1 MNEEQPDTNETRPAG
16 PPDDDLVH
24 GPESEKAIAPPGQRD
39 PNAEGMPQFVTVLTP
54 MEQQVGVH
62 VINALQHPETVAVL
76 TTVAVGQDG
85 LQRIVSVGL
94 DPAMMEQVQ
103 QIVVQAREERTKRVP
118 CVGFHCVLEDRQRDE
133 EQQQKGGDE
142 S

>member
-1 MNEEQPDTNETRPAG
+1 MTEEQSNTDETRPVGA
-16 PPDDDLVH
+16 PDDEFVY
-24 GPESEKAIAPPGQRD
+24 GPESDKAIAPPGQRD

-103 QIVVQAREERTKRVP
+103 QLVVQAREERTKRVP
-118 CVGFHCVLEDRQRDE
+118 CVGFHCVLEDRQRE
-133 EQQQKGGDE
+133 EEQQKGGDE

>member
-1 MNEEQPDTNETRPAG
+1 MSEERPDMDESQSPGEAEAE
-16 PPDDDLVH
+16 PVH
-24 GPESEKAIAPPGQRD
+24 GPESDKAIAPPEQRD
-39 PNAEGMPQFVTVLTP
+39 PNDSGLPQFVTVLTP

-85 LQRIVSVGL
+85 MQRIVSVGL
-94 DPAMMEQVQ
+94 DPEMMAQVQ
-103 QIVVQAREERTKRVP
+103 ALVVNSREERTTRVP
-118 CVGFHCVLEDRQRDE
+118 CVGFHCVLEDRQRKE
-133 EQQQKGGDE
+133 GQEQKGGDE